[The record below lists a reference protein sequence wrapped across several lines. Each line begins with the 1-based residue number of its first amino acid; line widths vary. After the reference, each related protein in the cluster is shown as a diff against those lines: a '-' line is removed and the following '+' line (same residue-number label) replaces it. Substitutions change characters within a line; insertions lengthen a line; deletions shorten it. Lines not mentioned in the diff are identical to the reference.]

1 MPQDPELVAE
11 AKAWLAKASED
22 LRAAKVELA
31 ADPPLLGHTVFHAQQ
46 AAEKA
51 MKGFLTWHQTAF
63 RKTHNLIEVGG
74 ACHAIDSTL
83 EPVLRRAAMLT
94 DYAWKYRYPGEPFQP
109 TKNDAKS
116 ALRLSREVYE
126 AIVSRLPAPVRP

>member
-1 MPQDPELVAE
+1 MPHDPELVAE

-22 LRAAKVELA
+22 LRAAEVELA
-31 ADPPLLGHTVFHAQQ
+31 ARPPLLSHTVFHAQQ

-63 RKTHNLIEVGG
+63 RKTHNLVEVGEV
-74 ACHAIDSTL
+74 CHAIDDTL
-83 EPVLRRAAMLT
+83 EPLLRRAALLT
-94 DYAWKYRYPGEPFQP
+94 DYAWRYRYPGEPFEP
-109 TKNDAKS
+109 AEDDAKG
-116 ALRLSREVYE
+116 ALRLSQEVYE